1 MYLPS
6 SIRNLETW
14 GSSSCDQQCQPKLL
28 RSIYLSGRDGP
39 WLYTYSWQSAVDF
52 WLWIWTIPSWS
63 ICHLWSQVTESRPPF
78 KTEQAAGV
86 MRVLGTNSKSLD
98 RLSGLTTH
106 VEKKIPSLKY
116 KNYSVSVEQLNFQ
129 SLLSHSIETIIT
141 CSWCAKLLCE
151 NKIS

>member
-1 MYLPS
+1 M
-6 SIRNLETW
+6 
-14 GSSSCDQQCQPKLL
+14 
-28 RSIYLSGRDGP
+28 
-39 WLYTYSWQSAVDF
+39 
-52 WLWIWTIPSWS
+52 
-63 ICHLWSQVTESRPPF
+63 TESRPPF

-129 SLLSHSIETIIT
+129 SLLSHSIEHCVKWPNPLTQHLF
-141 CSWCAKLLCE
+141 SAVFF
-151 NKIS
+151 NKKKYFFN